1 LEYHPRWQGLW
12 WQVIAFDT
20 NGKIKNPWIESMMA
34 TLSYDDV
41 SLAGWYVRETG
52 FQNDVMSVSDFL
64 SPDLGTA
71 DLPYKVIER
80 ASLFGLHLLKMYHQ
94 RPIALTESPKSA
106 LIGYALQ
113 PQMNWLATGD
123 VKDMDINILRPLKG
137 KRVMVF
143 PTNHSYYDW
152 LKVAKQVDFCQ
163 IVVSDMMEGYKS
175 DWLRD
180 IGDLLL
186 DDFRRNGEQ
195 VTPTKKEPQPAIVV
209 QISPK
214 QRILNDMI
222 ASNPAIGTLVSNLN
236 LQIV

>member
-1 LEYHPRWQGLW
+1 
-12 WQVIAFDT
+12 
-20 NGKIKNPWIESMMA
+20 
-34 TLSYDDV
+34 
-41 SLAGWYVRETG
+41 
-52 FQNDVMSVSDFL
+52 
-64 SPDLGTA
+64 
-71 DLPYKVIER
+71 
-80 ASLFGLHLLKMYHQ
+80 
-94 RPIALTESPKSA
+94 
-106 LIGYALQ
+106 
-113 PQMNWLATGD
+113 MNWLATGD